1 MKTCSYCGHENSDD
15 ASNCREC
22 GTEVKRPSEVPLPE
36 MPKHAGSSPSLN
48 SRQLANV
55 LIKML
60 GLLAC
65 LQSIPSVVAGLLR
78 GLFSSL
84 AEPNRGTNVPNYSWT
99 YAVGSAVYLV
109 IGIWLIIR
117 SRYVVEKVFK
127 DGDS

>member
-1 MKTCSYCGHENSDD
+1 
-15 ASNCREC
+15 
-22 GTEVKRPSEVPLPE
+22 